1 MLTSFERDLHERT
14 LAAGRVYEKAE
25 LDLIGLLRQIEV
37 RKIHRK
43 LERKTLFDYVVG
55 ELGFDGRRAYLLT
68 SVMQACVEV
77 PALANVLEER
87 KLSVCKA
94 SRLVSV
100 LSADNAESLIEMAC
114 RSSWRAIEAEVAKI
128 KPRKPKPRVRVLS
141 EDLVEVSFRVSK
153 AVHAKLQRV
162 EALAKAEVLEACL
175 DLYLERFDPVRKA
188 ERAARREETADSVR
202 TENKASERAPA
213 ETVRAIRS
221 ESWHSGRRPL
231 TAQQKHAVFRRDRGR
246 CTHVDAQGKRCDSDR
261 YVQLHH
267 IHPVSQGGGNEPENL
282 TTLCSFHHDLVHQL
296 TRPLEGQ
303 VSWLRE
309 PQAQY
314 G

>member
-14 LAAGRVYEKAE
+14 LAAGRVYERAE

-43 LERKTLFDYVVG
+43 LERKTLFDYVVE
-55 ELGFDGRRAYLLT
+55 ELGFDGRRAYMLT
-68 SVMQACVEV
+68 SVMQACREFS
-77 PALANVLEER
+77 ALTKALEEK

-100 LSADNAESLIEMAC
+100 LSADNAQSLIEMAC

-141 EDLVEVSFRVSK
+141 EDLVEVSFRVSRS
-153 AVHAKLQRV
+153 VHAKLQRV
-162 EALAKAEVLEACL
+162 EALAKAEVLETCL
-175 DLYLERFDPVRKA
+175 DLYLDRFDPVRKA
-188 ERAARREETADSVR
+188 ERARLSVR
-202 TENKASERAPA
+202 TEKQKPEAHR
-213 ETVRAIRS
+213 
-221 ESWHSGRRPL
+221 GRHPL
-231 TAQQKHAVFRRDRGR
+231 TAAQRHAVFRRDQGR
-246 CTHVDAQGKRCDSDR
+246 CTHVDAQGKRCDSER
-261 YVQLHH
+261 YVQIHH

-296 TRPLEGQ
+296 TLPIEGQ

-309 PQAQY
+309 PQARY